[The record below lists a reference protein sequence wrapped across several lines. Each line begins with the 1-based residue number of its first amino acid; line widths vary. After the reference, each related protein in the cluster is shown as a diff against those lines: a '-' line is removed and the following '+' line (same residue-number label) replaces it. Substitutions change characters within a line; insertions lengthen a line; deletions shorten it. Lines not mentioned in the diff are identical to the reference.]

1 MFKLV
6 AISPDNSEVIIDD
19 VVAYKVTTKAGVED
33 MINEVIDTSCLSEK
47 GYADFLQKVIDD
59 VLGFGGFW
67 PDKES
72 IIQSAK
78 SVFKENAFERKTEI
92 AFVKITDSVF
102 FSEEDIGDMVQR
114 AKHASEPI
122 EQTVFNIIGSK
133 VNLLDDES
141 ELDFIGILHDR
152 LKNLDFE
159 YSNGVTM
166 ENSKTNEIVLFDR
179 DSFEYRATFDWCAKL
194 KLKYTRT
201 AIEVVEA
208 LSTHPE
214 TIVNLV
220 CIIRNKLIEDK
231 LHENDVN

>member
-6 AISPDNSEVIIDD
+6 AIRPDNSELIIDD
-19 VVAYKVTTKAGVED
+19 VVAYKVTTKADVED
-33 MINEVIDTSCLSEK
+33 IINEVVDTSCLSEK
-47 GYADFLQKVIDD
+47 GYADFIQKVLDD
-59 VLGFGGFW
+59 VLGFGGLW

-92 AFVKITDSVF
+92 DFVKITDSVF
-102 FSEEDIGDMVQR
+102 FSEEDLGDMVQQ
-114 AKHASEPI
+114 AKHASVPI

-133 VNLLDDES
+133 VNLLEDES
-141 ELDFIGILHDR
+141 DLDFIGILHDR

-166 ENSKTNEIVLFDR
+166 ENPKTNEIAIFDR
-179 DSFEYRATFDWCAKL
+179 DSFEYWARCAKL

-214 TIVNLV
+214 TIVNLLHIV
-220 CIIRNKLIEDK
+220 GNKLIEDK
-231 LHENDVN
+231 